1 MFVSVC
7 PHDDLKVIAD
17 ICFLLGGS
25 KTRNHVLGAPHTSV
39 KIRRVEKKIL
49 EEFTCQDHKV
59 IFRRVRH
66 VYNNRIWSE
75 KLR

>member
-39 KIRRVEKKIL
+39 KIRRVEKKSWRSSHAKITRSFFGGFDMYTII
-49 EEFTCQDHKV
+49 EFGVK
-59 IFRRVRH
+59 
-66 VYNNRIWSE
+66 N
-75 KLR
+75 